1 LLFLINFN
9 SQAEKTIT
17 TQVEINLTNNYGCVS
32 KPKNERYMLNI
43 SRFFYRLY
51 HLGLKLTINV
61 LPPPSPIL
69 FKGDNALQSLIT
81 DIKLNRLNRLLL
93 VTDKQIHSLGLHRE
107 LADQLAKQ
115 AITTELYSDVEPNNP
130 IHSIEQALSRYQQ
143 TQCQGVICLGGGSV
157 MDCGKLVAAR
167 IARPNKTC
175 VQLKG
180 LFKIRRQL
188 PPIYAIPT
196 TAGTGSETT
205 VAAVAFD
212 PIARQKFAVTDLC
225 LCPRAAV
232 LIPELTYDLPPQ
244 ITAHTGMDAL
254 THAIEAYLGIIGTD
268 FTRQKS
274 LDACSLIFANL
285 LPAYQQGRHHQ
296 YRENML
302 LASFYAGEAFTRAS
316 VGYVH
321 AIAHSLGGHYG
332 TAHGLANAIVLPKVL
347 RWYGHSVEDKLAKL
361 AEHCQIAVNKTSS
374 AAKAQ
379 AFIAAIEALNQQ
391 MAIPAG
397 LNDLKP
403 EDIPSLARK
412 TLKEAHPEYPVP
424 NFMGLNSCEQLLKSL
439 LMEQ

>member
-1 LLFLINFN
+1 
-9 SQAEKTIT
+9 
-17 TQVEINLTNNYGCVS
+17 
-32 KPKNERYMLNI
+32 MLNI
-43 SRFFYRLY
+43 STFFYRLY
-51 HLGLKLTINV
+51 HIGLKLIISA
-61 LPPPSPIL
+61 LPTPSPIL
-69 FKGDNALQSLIT
+69 FKGNNALESLIG
-81 DIKLNRLNRLLL
+81 DIKTNKINRLLL
-93 VTDKQIHSLGLHRE
+93 VTDKQIHTLGLHKD

-115 AITTELYSDVEPNNP
+115 AIATELYSDVEPNNP
-130 IHSIEQALSRYQQ
+130 IHSIEQALSHYQKS
-143 TQCQGVICLGGGSV
+143 QCQGVICLGGGSV

-167 IARPNKTC
+167 IARPNKTT

-188 PPIYAIPT
+188 APIYAIPT

-212 PIARQKFAVTDLC
+212 PIAKQKFAVTDLC

-232 LIPELTYDLPPQ
+232 LLPELTYDLPPQ

-274 LDACSLIFANL
+274 LEACGLIFANL
-285 LPAYQQGRHHQ
+285 LPAYEQGQNHQ

-321 AIAHSLGGHYG
+321 AIAHSLGGYYG
-332 TAHGLANAIVLPKVL
+332 TAHGLANAILLPKVL
-347 RWYGHSVEDKLAKL
+347 RWYGPAVEDKLATL
-361 AEHCQIAVNKTSS
+361 AEHCQIGVNKTSS

-397 LNDLKP
+397 LGELDPK
-403 EDIPSLARK
+403 DIPSLAK
-412 TLKEAHPEYPVP
+412 QALNEAHPEYPVP
-424 NFMGLNSCEQLLKSL
+424 KFMDLNSCEKLLGSL
-439 LMEQ
+439 LIAK

>member
-1 LLFLINFN
+1 
-9 SQAEKTIT
+9 
-17 TQVEINLTNNYGCVS
+17 
-32 KPKNERYMLNI
+32 M
-43 SRFFYRLY
+43 
-51 HLGLKLTINV
+51 
-61 LPPPSPIL
+61 
-69 FKGDNALQSLIT
+69 
-81 DIKLNRLNRLLL
+81 
-93 VTDKQIHSLGLHRE
+93 TDKQIHALGLHNE
-107 LADQLAKQ
+107 LADQLANQ
-115 AITTELYSDVEPNNP
+115 TITTELYNNVEPNNP
-130 IHSIEQALSRYQQ
+130 IHSIEQALSHYQQ

-167 IARPNKTC
+167 IARPDKTT

-188 PPIYAIPT
+188 PPVYAIPT

-212 PIARQKFAVTDLC
+212 PKTKQKFAVTDLC

-232 LIPELTYDLPPQ
+232 LLPELTYGLPPQ

-274 LDACSLIFANL
+274 IEACGLIFANL
-285 LPAYQQGRHHQ
+285 LPAYQQGRSHQ

-321 AIAHSLGGHYG
+321 AIAHSLGGYYG
-332 TAHGLANAIVLPKVL
+332 TAHGLANAIILPKVL
-347 RWYGHSVEDKLAKL
+347 RWYGRSVEDKLATL
-361 AEHCQIAVNKTSS
+361 AEHCQIGINKTSS

-379 AFIAAIEALNQQ
+379 AFIEAIEALNQQ
-391 MAIPAG
+391 MAIPTG
-397 LNDLKP
+397 LKDLKA
-403 EDIPSLARK
+403 EDIPMLARK
-412 TLKEAHPEYPVP
+412 ALNEAHPEYPVP
-424 NFMGLNSCEQLLKSL
+424 IFMDLSSCERLLESL
-439 LMEQ
+439 LTAQ